1 MLGLVSV
8 YTSAEHTIINGSGIP
23 EFLTRLI
30 EGDPQRKGRL
40 FLLRYN
46 KLGVYCICEWTD
58 GHKDTFVDVLNLGKS
73 LGNFEKKEAQELR
86 RRLFAPVSAEE
97 SAREIIRNDSDF
109 YHNLQDED
117 SEETERQERVA
128 IGE

>member
-1 MLGLVSV
+1 MVSV
-8 YTSAEHTIINGSGIP
+8 YNSDEHTIIKGSGLP
-23 EFLTRLI
+23 EWLERLVKGNSHR
-30 EGDPQRKGRL
+30 EGCL

-46 KLGVYCICEWTD
+46 KLKVFCICEWTD
-58 GHKDTFVDVLNLGKS
+58 DHKDTFVDVLNLRES
-73 LGNFEKKEAQELR
+73 LGNFGRKEAYELR

-97 SAREIIRNDSDF
+97 TRKAIVRNDSDF

-117 SEETERQERVA
+117 MEETERRERVA

>member
-8 YTSAEHTIINGSGIP
+8 FTSAEHTIIRGELSKW
-23 EFLTRLI
+23 LDRLV
-30 EGDPQRKGRL
+30 EGDSQRKGCL

-46 KLGVYCICEWTD
+46 KLEVYCICEWT
-58 GHKDTFVDVLNLGKS
+58 GKYKDTFVDVLNLGKS
-73 LGNFEKKEAQELR
+73 LGNFGQKEAQELK
-86 RRLFAPVSAEE
+86 RRLFNPVTAEE
-97 SAREIIRNDSDF
+97 SAREIVRNDSDF

-117 SEETERQERVA
+117 MEETERRERVA